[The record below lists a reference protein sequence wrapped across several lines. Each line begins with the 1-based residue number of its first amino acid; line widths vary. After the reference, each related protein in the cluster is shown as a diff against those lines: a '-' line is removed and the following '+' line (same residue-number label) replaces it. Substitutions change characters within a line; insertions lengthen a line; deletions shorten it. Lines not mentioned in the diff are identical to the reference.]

1 MAKNIKVFV
10 ISLVIAVFINQGCVE
25 RKEVSIKTLPI
36 TTISVSGS
44 VVSINIKD
52 PSSPTFELKTEQ
64 NEKISIIIDPS
75 STFIWKDGKVA
86 RPSNIKKGDV
96 ISLTYEMKDNKKVAK
111 SIRVEEKYSKKDKK

>member
-10 ISLVIAVFINQGCVE
+10 ISLVIAVFINQGCVGE
-25 RKEVSIKTLPI
+25 KEASIKTPPV

-44 VVSINIKD
+44 IVSISTKD
-52 PSSPTFELKTEQ
+52 PSSPTFELKTKQGEA
-64 NEKISIIIDPS
+64 ISIIIESS

-96 ISLTYEMKDNKKVAK
+96 LSLTYEIKDNKKVAK